1 MNSRWEF
8 QSICICISVS
18 QGAGVSRLGGWA
30 AWPQHRHYTPT
41 LDTGHR
47 PHQCTQGNNEDKL
60 HSMHQYIYY
69 TCLGVIYWVCPHTPP
84 FFPIVQWQFGADLAF
99 GIQLMIA
106 IAKNCCKLWHK
117 HEEMGVIL
125 RYLIDY
131 ICGRIFSERARELF
145 AHSPVISCLYLLLLL
160 Y

>member
-41 LDTGHR
+41 LDTGHQ

-69 TCLGVIYWVCPHTPP
+69 TCLGVIYWLCPYTST
-84 FFPIVQWQFGADLAF
+84 FFPTVQWSADAATQH
-99 GIQLMIA
+99 IPQNIA
-106 IAKNCCKLWHK
+106 ATAHHQAPAAPVTIPN
-117 HEEMGVIL
+117 MGSNLSQSNV
-125 RYLIDY
+125 YLTVSLI
-131 ICGRIFSERARELF
+131 IWIHIPNSHPNMRIT
-145 AHSPVISCLYLLLLL
+145 
-160 Y
+160 

>member
-84 FFPIVQWQFGADLAF
+84 FFPIVHCNQCRGLLVLHRQL
-99 GIQLMIA
+99 LMIVHLVQMLNT
-106 IAKNCCKLWHK
+106 IYISCCWSWKS
-117 HEEMGVIL
+117 VQCTIL
-125 RYLIDY
+125 FTLK
-131 ICGRIFSERARELF
+131 SELF
-145 AHSPVISCLYLLLLL
+145 TNLIKYIFTCFVL
-160 Y
+160 